1 VEHCLN
7 ALPSS
12 SADSLETILAADTQ
26 ARQAANQFIRNIQ
39 K

>member
-1 VEHCLN
+1 M
-7 ALPSS
+7 PSTP
-12 SADSLETILAADTQ
+12 ADSLEIILEADAQ